1 MDTIEL
7 GLKRIDEHNTSAIN
21 KHKELLSKAI
31 TESASISNKCS
42 KNLDNEF
49 NKIFP
54 ELDKLNNIES
64 NTFNPTTV
72 IEFRDN
78 KAFQIIDTWN
88 KDNGILPER
97 KVMGEYYVDIGLY
110 INKPYCIGSKQY
122 IGSFNS
128 MSRTFECGHGSSD
141 NNDAVAKIHLLTY
154 SNYNPDLTRH
164 KDTIPFYSSTTYTFQ
179 VDNYL
184 NLYHIDSG
192 LYLMF
197 NKTSFPSIPFHFKT
211 NKYNKVV
218 VYDSKRLE
226 QLTNPKLFDKSYHSS
241 IDNRYTFLIEIN
253 SIIPDDILT
262 SYDFFNR
269 FRQFKNYTFENTNMD
284 LLIPTPETTSLI
296 TSDTTS
302 SILDPRDKLIE
313 SYKQRLETTTKRA
326 ENAEKIM
333 QTMLD
338 EYEQKSVDVKTI
350 NYELQQ
356 IKFQLLDKQSQYKKD
371 LLENETKQIMSYV
384 DTIENLKNS
393 NFRLNQQLLEIETYK
408 TKTDT
413 MGQSIETLKQENA
426 TILLTLEKQRAMNEK
441 LMNSV
446 KTQKTKNDTITQQNT
461 DYKNNYMCLET
472 KYTSLKNDLLKLEET
487 LKYKNLEYS
496 KMTETLKH
504 LGNTSTDV
512 LENALSEKIDTL
524 TTTNEILKEE
534 KNKLTNDLN
543 KVSKQLEKL
552 QSTLKNMLE

>member
-49 NKIFP
+49 NKIFS
-54 ELDKLNNIES
+54 ELDKLNNIET
-64 NTFNPTTV
+64 NIFNPITV

-78 KAFQIIDTWN
+78 KAYQIIDTWD
-88 KDNGILPER
+88 KDNGLLPER
-97 KVMGEYYVDIGLY
+97 KVMGEYYVDIGIY
-110 INKPYCIGSKQY
+110 INKPYCINSKQY

-141 NNDAVAKIHLLTY
+141 NNDAVAKIHLLNY
-154 SNYNPDLTRH
+154 SNYNPDLIRN
-164 KDTIPFYSSTTYTFQ
+164 KDTIPFYSTTTYTFQ

-184 NLYHIDSG
+184 NLYHIESG

-197 NKTSFPSIPFHFKT
+197 NKTSFPLIPFHFKT
-211 NKYNKVV
+211 NNYNKVV

-226 QLTNPKLFDKSYHSS
+226 QLINPKLFDKDYHSS
-241 IDNRYTFLIEIN
+241 IDNRSTFLNDIN
-253 SIIPDDILT
+253 SIIPDDIIT
-262 SYDFFNR
+262 AYDFFNR
-269 FRQFKNYTFENTNMD
+269 FRKFKQFTFENTNID
-284 LLIPTPETTSLI
+284 LLIPTP
-296 TSDTTS
+296 DTTS
-302 SILDPRDKLIE
+302 SIIDPRDKLIE

-333 QTMLD
+333 QTML
-338 EYEQKSVDVKTI
+338 EE
-350 NYELQQ
+350 YELQSID
-356 IKFQLLDKQSQYKKD
+356 IKAFNYKIRQLKTEILDNKLQYKTD
-371 LLENETKQIMSYV
+371 LLENETKQILYYV
-384 DTIENLKNS
+384 NTIEDLKTS

-426 TILLTLEKQRAMNEK
+426 TTLLTLEKQRAMNEK
-441 LMNSV
+441 LMNTV
-446 KTQKTKNDTITQQNT
+446 KTQKTKNDSITQQNT
-461 DYKNNYMCLET
+461 EYKNNYMSLESN
-472 KYTSLKNDLLKLEET
+472 YISLKNDLLKLEET
-487 LKYKNLEYS
+487 LKDKKLECH
-496 KMTETLKH
+496 KMTETFKQ

-524 TTTNEILKEE
+524 TISNEKLKEE
-534 KNKLTNDLN
+534 KNKLTIDFN

>member
-7 GLKRIDEHNTSAIN
+7 GLKRIDEHNTTAIN

-54 ELDKLNNIES
+54 KLDKLNNIET
-64 NTFNPTTV
+64 NIFNPSTV

-78 KAFQIIDTWN
+78 KAYQIIDTWN
-88 KDNGILPER
+88 KEQGLLPER
-97 KVMGEYYVDIGLY
+97 KVMGEYYVDIGCYPKYPSPQNLS
-110 INKPYCIGSKQY
+110 INIRQAYCNNLVFQTSFTLDNITPDIKRGFDKP
-122 IGSFNS
+122 
-128 MSRTFECGHGSSD
+128 
-141 NNDAVAKIHLLTY
+141 
-154 SNYNPDLTRH
+154 
-164 KDTIPFYSSTTYTFQ
+164 PFYSTTTYKFQ

-197 NKTSFPSIPFHFKT
+197 NKTSFPSIPFHFKS

-241 IDNRYTFLIEIN
+241 IDNRSTFLNDIN
-253 SIIPDDILT
+253 SIIPDDIIT
-262 SYDFFNR
+262 AYDFFNR
-269 FRQFKNYTFENTNMD
+269 FRQFKNYTFENTNME
-284 LLIPTPETTSLI
+284 LLLPTPETTS
-296 TSDTTS
+296 
-302 SILDPRDKLIE
+302 SIIDPRDKLIE

-356 IKFQLLDKQSQYKKD
+356 IKFELLDKQSQYKKD

-426 TILLTLEKQRAMNEK
+426 TTLLTLEKQRAMNEK

-446 KTQKTKNDTITQQNT
+446 KTQKNTNETITQQNT

-487 LKYKNLEYS
+487 LKDKKLECH
-496 KMTETLKH
+496 KMTETFKQ

-524 TTTNEILKEE
+524 TTSNEKLKEE
-534 KNKLTNDLN
+534 KNKLTIDFN

>member
-7 GLKRIDEHNTSAIN
+7 GLKRIDEHNTTAIN

-54 ELDKLNNIES
+54 ELDKLNNIET
-64 NTFNPTTV
+64 NIFNPTTV

-78 KAFQIIDTWN
+78 KAYQIIDTWN

-97 KVMGEYYVDIGLY
+97 KVMGEYYVDIGCY
-110 INKPYCIGSKQY
+110 QKNNTRGTSDVHFSYVNNNNPVFINK
-122 IGSFNS
+122 
-128 MSRTFECGHGSSD
+128 SSVILI
-141 NNDAVAKIHLLTY
+141 NI
-154 SNYNPDLTRH
+154 SPDIRRGFDKPL
-164 KDTIPFYSSTTYTFQ
+164 FYSDTTYTFQ

-184 NLYHIDSG
+184 NLYHIESG

-284 LLIPTPETTSLI
+284 LLIPTPETISLI
-296 TSDTTS
+296 TSETTS
-302 SILDPRDKLIE
+302 TILDPRDKLIE

-338 EYEQKSVDVKTI
+338 EYEQKSVDIKTM

-356 IKFQLLDKQSQYKKD
+356 LKFELLDKQSQYKKD

-461 DYKNNYMCLET
+461 EYKNNYMSLET

-487 LKYKNLEYS
+487 LKDKKLECH
-496 KMTETLKH
+496 KMTETFKQ

-524 TTTNEILKEE
+524 TTSNEILKEE
-534 KNKLTNDLN
+534 KNKLIIDFN

>member
-7 GLKRIDEHNTSAIN
+7 GLKRIDEHNISAIN

-31 TESASISNKCS
+31 TESASLSNKCS

-54 ELDKLNNIES
+54 ELDKLNNIET
-64 NTFNPTTV
+64 NIFNPTNV

-78 KAFQIIDTWN
+78 KAYQIIDTWN
-88 KDNGILPER
+88 KDNGLLPER
-97 KVMGEYYVDIGLY
+97 KVMGKYYVDIGCYPKYQHPQDLRVK
-110 INKPYCIGSKQY
+110 ITQLTTHEVKNFQNITLDNITPDIKRGIDKP
-122 IGSFNS
+122 
-128 MSRTFECGHGSSD
+128 
-141 NNDAVAKIHLLTY
+141 V
-154 SNYNPDLTRH
+154 
-164 KDTIPFYSSTTYTFQ
+164 FYSDTTYTFQ

-184 NLYHIDSG
+184 NLYHIESG

-197 NKTSFPSIPFHFKT
+197 NKTSFPLIPFHFKT
-211 NKYNKVV
+211 NKYNKII

-226 QLTNPKLFDKSYHSS
+226 QLSNPKLFDKTYHSS
-241 IDNRYTFLIEIN
+241 IDNRSTFLNYIN
-253 SIIPDDILT
+253 SIIPDDIIT
-262 SYDFFNR
+262 AYDFFNR
-269 FRQFKNYTFENTNMD
+269 FRQFKNYTFENTNVD
-284 LLIPTPETTSLI
+284 LLITTH
-296 TSDTTS
+296 DTTS
-302 SILDPRDKLIE
+302 SIIDPRDKLIE
-313 SYKQRLETTTKRA
+313 SYTQRLETTTKRA

-338 EYEQKSVDVKTI
+338 EYEQKSVDIKTI

-356 IKFQLLDKQSQYKKD
+356 LKLELLDKQSQYKKD
-371 LLENETKQIMSYV
+371 LLENETKQIMSYIN
-384 DTIENLKNS
+384 TIENLKNS

-426 TILLTLEKQRAMNEK
+426 TTLLTLEKQRAMNEK

-446 KTQKTKNDTITQQNT
+446 KTQKTKNETITQQNT

-487 LKYKNLEYS
+487 LKDKNLECH
-496 KMTETLKH
+496 KMTETFKQ

-524 TTTNEILKEE
+524 TTSNDMLKEE
-534 KNKLTNDLN
+534 KNKLTIEFN